1 MTVTYRKVEHYVGW
15 WDSVEVLLDDEL
27 IGRLNATYRD
37 HRGRLTYDFFPLCL
51 AYQRLQIF
59 PGQGIRSAQR
69 ALEHAINP
77 PPRKVRVDKPRRAAM
92 S

>member
-1 MTVTYRKVEHYVGW
+1 MITYRKVEDYTCW
-15 WDSVEVLLDDEL
+15 WDSVEVLVDGEV

-37 HRGRLTYDFFPLCL
+37 PRGRLTYNFFAHGLQ
-51 AYQRLQIF
+51 YRDLQIF

-77 PPRKVRVDKPRRAAM
+77 PVRKVRVDKPR
-92 S
+92 SVSIS